1 MVENVPESLEIQPA
15 VLSSLLAPVYHI
27 HSLLVVVSEGRVHV
41 FCPFTRQSLYI
52 TVLYIIA
59 VGSQKAGWSFSLSS
73 LMSEVSSK
81 VARNGSPASRGHVH
95 PLITQI
101 LCSQCSHQWCRWQTP
116 WAHSI
121 SSLCHSV
128 QTNLSRL
135 EKLQEHFLHRE
146 REKRPMN
153 VIFYLLFSVGW
164 CWNFCFWHALVNQSC
179 QDTSYFGFSLQLP
192 LVPPVLTAD
201 VPQWF

>member
-1 MVENVPESLEIQPA
+1 MPFSGFAFDFGWWKMFLRALRSNLQYYPPFW
-15 VLSSLLAPVYHI
+15 APVYHI

-41 FCPFTRQSLYI
+41 FCPLTRQSLYI

-101 LCSQCSHQWCRWQTP
+101 LCSQCRV
-116 WAHSI
+116 I
-121 SSLCHSV
+121 SGAAGKHPGHTAFPVCVTVYKPVSLV
-128 QTNLSRL
+128 
-135 EKLQEHFLHRE
+135 
-146 REKRPMN
+146 
-153 VIFYLLFSVGW
+153 
-164 CWNFCFWHALVNQSC
+164 
-179 QDTSYFGFSLQLP
+179 
-192 LVPPVLTAD
+192 
-201 VPQWF
+201 

>member
-27 HSLLVVVSEGRVHV
+27 HSLLVVVSEGRLHV
-41 FCPFTRQSLYI
+41 FCPLTRQSLYI

-101 LCSQCSHQWCRWQTP
+101 LCSQCRV
-116 WAHSI
+116 I
-121 SSLCHSV
+121 SGSAGKHPGHTAFPGCVTVYKPISLV
-128 QTNLSRL
+128 
-135 EKLQEHFLHRE
+135 
-146 REKRPMN
+146 
-153 VIFYLLFSVGW
+153 
-164 CWNFCFWHALVNQSC
+164 
-179 QDTSYFGFSLQLP
+179 
-192 LVPPVLTAD
+192 
-201 VPQWF
+201 

>member
-15 VLSSLLAPVYHI
+15 VLSSLLAPVYRI

-41 FCPFTRQSLYI
+41 FFPLTRQSLYI

-59 VGSQKAGWSFSLSS
+59 VDSQKAGWSFSLSS

-101 LCSQCSHQWCRWQTP
+101 LCSLWQSHQWCPLANTLGTQ
-116 WAHSI
+116 
-121 SSLCHSV
+121 
-128 QTNLSRL
+128 
-135 EKLQEHFLHRE
+135 HFH
-146 REKRPMN
+146 
-153 VIFYLLFSVGW
+153 VVSQCI
-164 CWNFCFWHALVNQSC
+164 NQSLSFRKIARAFFAQRKRKKTHEC
-179 QDTSYFGFSLQLP
+179 HLLSFVFSWLMLEFLSLTCTCKPILPRYKLFWFFTTITSCSSCL
-192 LVPPVLTAD
+192 D
-201 VPQWF
+201 C

>member
-1 MVENVPESLEIQPA
+1 MVENIPESLEIQPA

-41 FCPFTRQSLYI
+41 FCPLTRQSLYI

-73 LMSEVSSK
+73 VMSEVSSK

-95 PLITQI
+95 PLYHPDSLLTMQ
-101 LCSQCSHQWCRWQTP
+101 SHQWCRWQTP

-128 QTNLSRL
+128 QTSLSRL
-135 EKLQEHFLHRE
+135 EKLQEHFFAQR
-146 REKRPMN
+146 KRKKTHECH
-153 VIFYLLFSVGW
+153 LLSFVFSW
-164 CWNFCFWHALVNQSC
+164 LMLEFLFLTCTCKPILPRYKLFWFFTIITSC
-179 QDTSYFGFSLQLP
+179 SSCLDC
-192 LVPPVLTAD
+192 
-201 VPQWF
+201 